1 MATADGAA
9 VRRTGPLSDVTIID
23 CTMALAGPFG
33 TGLLGDL
40 GADVIKVE
48 PPKGDTSRSV
58 PPLPPDYANPGTGGS
73 DCDFGGYFASINRN
87 KRSIVLDLK
96 DPGDR
101 EVLLGL
107 CESADAIVE
116 NMRVGVMDRLGVG
129 YDSVRQRNPAIVY
142 GCIRGFGDPRTGE
155 SPYAHWPAYDIVAQ
169 SMGGLAHITGP
180 EDGYGYPCGV
190 SVGDIYPGTLL
201 ALGVVS
207 AVHHARRTGE
217 GQFMD
222 VGMYDAVAFLAET
235 VIANYGYARANLG
248 PRGEHH
254 PNLCPFGLF
263 PASDGAVSIAA
274 PGPGHWQAL
283 CEAMGRSDL
292 VTDERTKNTYLRRQ
306 NQDLVLDVIS
316 NWTGVRTKAEIVAAL
331 GGRVPCGP
339 VNTAE
344 DIFLD
349 PHAAARGLISE
360 FELPGDNP
368 PVAIVSNPIR
378 YTATPTGF
386 YRRAPRLGEHGDEIR
401 QRVQTSGAARE
412 GSAPPPGED
421 SGQQR

>member
-1 MATADGAA
+1 MAQGDTA
-9 VRRTGPLSDVTIID
+9 RTGPLTDVTIID

-48 PPKGDTSRSV
+48 PPKGDAARSV
-58 PPLPPDYANPGTGGS
+58 PPLPRDYANPGSGES
-73 DCDFGGYFASINRN
+73 ECDFGGYFASINRN

-96 DPGDR
+96 DEADR
-101 EVLLGL
+101 EVLLAL
-107 CESADAIVE
+107 CERADAIVE
-116 NMRVGVMDRLGVG
+116 NMRVGVMDRLGLG
-129 YDSVRQRNPAIVY
+129 YESIRARNPAIVY

-155 SPYAHWPAYDIVAQ
+155 SPYAQWPAYDIVAQ
-169 SMGGLAHITGP
+169 SMGGMAHITGP
-180 EDGYGYPCGV
+180 ENGRGYPAGV

-222 VGMYDAVAFLAET
+222 VGMYDAVAFLSET
-235 VIANYGYARANLG
+235 VIANYGFERKSLG

-283 CEAMGRSDL
+283 CEAMGREDL
-292 VTDERTKNTYLRRQ
+292 VRDPRTKNTYVRRQ
-306 NQDLVLDVIS
+306 NQDFVLEVIS
-316 NWTGVRTKAEIVAAL
+316 AWTGALSKSAIVARL

-344 DIFLD
+344 DIFND
-349 PHAAARGLISE
+349 PHAQARGMISE
-360 FELPGDNP
+360 FELPGENDAA
-368 PVAIVSNPIR
+368 AIVANPIKF
-378 YTATPTGF
+378 TATPSGF
-386 YRRAPRLGEHGDEIR
+386 HRRAPRLGEHDEEIR
-401 QRVQTSGAARE
+401 ALAGRKKQSDQEA
-412 GSAPPPGED
+412 
-421 SGQQR
+421 